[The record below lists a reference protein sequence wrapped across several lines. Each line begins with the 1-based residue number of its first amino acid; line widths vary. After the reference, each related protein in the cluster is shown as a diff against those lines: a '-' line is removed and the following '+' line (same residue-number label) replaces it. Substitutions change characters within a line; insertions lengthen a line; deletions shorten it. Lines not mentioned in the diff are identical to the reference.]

1 MTDHHGCGFEACC
14 GRRIGTARLIDPRM
28 PELARSLTLFRHVQA
43 LTGGPVARL
52 DQAGSYAVP
61 SLRGE
66 AFAVHPGSGS
76 IALRLDADGVDAA
89 VLTRDAEDA
98 VSVRLL
104 DRSGRTVHEGRL
116 LSEGDRLLAGLAD
129 TVEAGAGAADVRE
142 RPEAPSWE
150 NGDQLAQ
157 LDAILADGG
166 SARRA
171 ALTRYGGEH
180 RHVDPAVLPSLLDH
194 VCSVGLPIGVA
205 VFAPSAMQAC
215 AGPVHVTD
223 RTAGGRVY
231 AAVANGSLELDLPAV
246 HSCHLVRSTAAHGPT
261 SSLELDDENGDC
273 VALITQFGIV
283 GKRVHEAWEH
293 LAASLPGA

>member
-1 MTDHHGCGFEACC
+1 MTHHHGCGFETCC
-14 GRRIGTARLIDPRM
+14 GRRTGTARLIDPRM

-66 AFAVHPGSGS
+66 AFTVHPDSGS
-76 IALRLDADGVDAA
+76 ITLRLDADGVDAA

-104 DRSGRTVHEGRL
+104 DAAGRTVHEGRL
-116 LSEGDRLLAGLAD
+116 LSEGDRLLAGLAG
-129 TVEAGAGAADVRE
+129 TVEAGVGAADVRE

-150 NGDQLAQ
+150 TGDQLAQ

-166 SARRA
+166 AARRA
-171 ALTRYGGEH
+171 ALTRHPGEH
-180 RHVDPAVLPSLLDH
+180 RAVDVAVLPSVLDH

-231 AAVANGSLELDLPAV
+231 AAVANASLELDLPAV

-283 GKRVHEAWEH
+283 GERVHGAWEH
-293 LAASLPGA
+293 LAASLPDA

>member
-14 GRRIGTARLIDPRM
+14 GRRTGTARLIDPRM

-61 SLRGE
+61 SLRGG

-180 RHVDPAVLPSLLDH
+180 RQVDPAVLPSLLDH

-273 VALITQFGIV
+273 VALLTQFGIV
-283 GKRVHEAWEH
+283 GEPVHGAWEH